1 MNKLNKD
8 LLFYSNYCL
17 HSNNLINTISKTGL
31 HENMIY
37 ICIDEKKVKVPS
49 FITRVPTVYLVKD
62 KKILVE
68 DDIDRWFENKNK
80 ANNLYNQQQQQHNQ
94 QQQQHNQQQQ
104 QHNQQ
109 QQQHN
114 QQQQQNPQQHQQ
126 QQNRQQQQNPQQEK
140 KTQEDDEG
148 IMAYHNNEMG
158 GSLSNNYSFISDDN
172 STLNH
177 NFEFLDGTNDI
188 DSRINTPKE
197 FSGSNNQVK
206 SQTDTDF
213 DKLMA
218 ARNNDNFGKGVER
231 I

>member
-17 HSNNLINTISKTGL
+17 HSNNLINTISKTSL

-80 ANNLYNQQQQQHNQ
+80 ANNLHNQNQQP
-94 QQQQHNQQQQ
+94 
-104 QHNQQ
+104 
-109 QQQHN
+109 
-114 QQQQQNPQQHQQ
+114 QQQQNSQQ
-126 QQNRQQQQNPQQEK
+126 QQPQQQPQDK
-140 KTQEDDEG
+140 KNDDEEG
-148 IMAYHNNEMG
+148 IMADHNNEMG

-177 NFEFLDGTNDI
+177 NFEFLDGTNNI
-188 DSRINTPKE
+188 DGRINTPKE
-197 FSGSNNQVK
+197 FSENNNKVK

>member
-17 HSNNLINTISKTGL
+17 HSNNLINTISKTSL

-49 FITRVPTVYLVKD
+49 FITRVPTIYLVKD

-68 DDIDRWFENKNK
+68 DDIDRWFELKNR
-80 ANNLYNQQQQQHNQ
+80 ANNQ
-94 QQQQHNQQQQ
+94 
-104 QHNQQ
+104 
-109 QQQHN
+109 N
-114 QQQQQNPQQHQQ
+114 QQQQQNPQQ
-126 QQNRQQQQNPQQEK
+126 QNPQQQNPQQQNPQQQNSQQTKE
-140 KTQEDDEG
+140 EDEG
-148 IMAYHNNEMG
+148 ILAYHNNEMG

-172 STLNH
+172 SSLNH
-177 NFEFLDGTNDI
+177 NFEFLDGTNNI
-188 DSRINTPKE
+188 DGRINTPKE
-197 FSGSNNQVK
+197 FSGSNNQAK
-206 SQTDTDF
+206 SKTDTDF

>member
-17 HSNNLINTISKTGL
+17 HSNNLINTISKTSL

-49 FITRVPTVYLVKD
+49 FITRVPTIYLVKD

-68 DDIDRWFENKNK
+68 DDIDRWFELKNR
-80 ANNLYNQQQQQHNQ
+80 ANNQNQQQQQQ
-94 QQQQHNQQQQ
+94 P
-104 QHNQQ
+104 
-109 QQQHN
+109 
-114 QQQQQNPQQHQQ
+114 QQQNPQQQNPQQ
-126 QQNRQQQQNPQQEK
+126 QQNQQK
-140 KTQEDDEG
+140 QEDEEG

-172 STLNH
+172 SSLNH
-177 NFEFLDGTNDI
+177 NFEFLDGTNNI
-188 DSRINTPKE
+188 DGRINTPKE

>member
-17 HSNNLINTISKTGL
+17 HSNNLINTISKTSF

-49 FITRVPTVYLVKD
+49 FITRVPTVYLVRD

-80 ANNLYNQQQQQHNQ
+80 EHNKQQQQPQQQQQQPQ
-94 QQQQHNQQQQ
+94 QQQQQQQQ
-104 QHNQQ
+104 QPQQ
-109 QQQHN
+109 QQPQP
-114 QQQQQNPQQHQQ
+114 QKPQQT
-126 QQNRQQQQNPQQEK
+126 P
-140 KTQEDDEG
+140 DDEG

-158 GSLSNNYSFISDDN
+158 GALSNNYSFISDDN
-172 STLNH
+172 SSLNH
-177 NFEFLDGTNDI
+177 NFEFLDGTNNI
-188 DSRINTPKE
+188 DGRINTPKE
-197 FSGSNNQVK
+197 FSENNNKVK
-206 SQTDTDF
+206 TQTDTDF

-218 ARNNDNFGKGVER
+218 SRNNDNLGKGVER

>member
-49 FITRVPTVYLVKD
+49 FITRVPTIYLVKD

-68 DDIDRWFENKNK
+68 DDIDRWFELKNR
-80 ANNLYNQQQQQHNQ
+80 ANNQNPQ
-94 QQQQHNQQQQ
+94 
-104 QHNQQ
+104 
-109 QQQHN
+109 
-114 QQQQQNPQQHQQ
+114 QQQQQNPQQ
-126 QQNRQQQQNPQQEK
+126 QNPQQQNPQQQNPQQTKE
-140 KTQEDDEG
+140 EDEG
-148 IMAYHNNEMG
+148 ILAYHNNEMG

-172 STLNH
+172 SSLNH
-177 NFEFLDGTNDI
+177 NFEFLDGGNNI

-197 FSGSNNQVK
+197 FSGSNNQAK

>member
-1 MNKLNKD
+1 MLINIKMNKLNKD

-17 HSNNLINTISKTGL
+17 HSNNLINTISKTSL

-49 FITRVPTVYLVKD
+49 FITRVPTIYLVKD

-68 DDIDRWFENKNK
+68 DDIDRWFELKNR
-80 ANNLYNQQQQQHNQ
+80 ANNQNHNPQQNPQKQNT
-94 QQQQHNQQQQ
+94 
-104 QHNQQ
+104 
-109 QQQHN
+109 
-114 QQQQQNPQQHQQ
+114 QQQQNSQQP
-126 QQNRQQQQNPQQEK
+126 QNPQQQK
-140 KTQEDDEG
+140 EDEEG
-148 IMAYHNNEMG
+148 ILAYHNNEMG

-172 STLNH
+172 SSLNH
-177 NFEFLDGTNDI
+177 NFEFLDGGNNI
-188 DSRINTPKE
+188 DGRINTPKE
-197 FSGSNNQVK
+197 FSGSNNQAK

>member
-17 HSNNLINTISKTGL
+17 HSNNLINTISKTSL

-49 FITRVPTVYLVKD
+49 FITRVPTIYLVKD

-80 ANNLYNQQQQQHNQ
+80 ENNLHN
-94 QQQQHNQQQQ
+94 
-104 QHNQQ
+104 
-109 QQQHN
+109 
-114 QQQQQNPQQHQQ
+114 QQQNPQQ
-126 QQNRQQQQNPQQEK
+126 QNPQQQNPQQQNPQQQNPQQQNQQQQPQN
-140 KTQEDDEG
+140 QEDEEG

-172 STLNH
+172 SSLNH
-177 NFEFLDGTNDI
+177 NFEFLDGTNNI
-188 DSRINTPKE
+188 DGRINTPKE
-197 FSGSNNQVK
+197 FSGSNNQAK

>member
-17 HSNNLINTISKTGL
+17 HSNNLINTISKTSL

-80 ANNLYNQQQQQHNQ
+80 ANNLHNQNQQP
-94 QQQQHNQQQQ
+94 
-104 QHNQQ
+104 
-109 QQQHN
+109 
-114 QQQQQNPQQHQQ
+114 QQQQNSQQ
-126 QQNRQQQQNPQQEK
+126 QQPQQQPQDK
-140 KTQEDDEG
+140 KNDDEEG

-177 NFEFLDGTNDI
+177 NFEFLDGTNNI
-188 DSRINTPKE
+188 DGRINTPKE
-197 FSGSNNQVK
+197 FSENNNKVK

>member
-17 HSNNLINTISKTGL
+17 HSNNLINTISKTSL

-49 FITRVPTVYLVKD
+49 FITRVPTIYLVKD

-68 DDIDRWFENKNK
+68 DDIDRWFELKNR
-80 ANNLYNQQQQQHNQ
+80 ANNQNQNQQQQQP
-94 QQQQHNQQQQ
+94 
-104 QHNQQ
+104 
-109 QQQHN
+109 
-114 QQQQQNPQQHQQ
+114 QQQNPQQ
-126 QQNRQQQQNPQQEK
+126 QNPQHQQNQQK
-140 KTQEDDEG
+140 KDDEEG

-172 STLNH
+172 SSLNH
-177 NFEFLDGTNDI
+177 NFEFLDGTNNI
-188 DSRINTPKE
+188 DGRINTPKE

-218 ARNNDNFGKGVER
+218 ERNNDNFGKGVER

>member
-1 MNKLNKD
+1 MPINIKMNKLNKD

-17 HSNNLINTISKTGL
+17 HSNNLINTISKTSF

-49 FITRVPTVYLVKD
+49 FITRVPTVYLVRD

-68 DDIDRWFENKNK
+68 DDIDRWFEHKNK
-80 ANNLYNQQQQQHNQ
+80 ANNLHNQ
-94 QQQQHNQQQQ
+94 NP
-104 QHNQQ
+104 
-109 QQQHN
+109 
-114 QQQQQNPQQHQQ
+114 QQQNPQQQNQQ
-126 QQNRQQQQNPQQEK
+126 QQNSEK
-140 KTQEDDEG
+140 NQEDEEG

-177 NFEFLDGTNDI
+177 NFEFLDGTNNI
-188 DSRINTPKE
+188 DGRINTPKE
-197 FSGSNNQVK
+197 FSESNQVK
-206 SQTDTDF
+206 SKTDTDF

-218 ARNNDNFGKGVER
+218 ARNNDNIGKGVER

>member
-17 HSNNLINTISKTGL
+17 HSNNLINTISKTSL

-68 DDIDRWFENKNK
+68 DDIDRWFALKNR
-80 ANNLYNQQQQQHNQ
+80 ANNQNQQQQQQ
-94 QQQQHNQQQQ
+94 P
-104 QHNQQ
+104 
-109 QQQHN
+109 
-114 QQQQQNPQQHQQ
+114 QQQNPQQQNPQQ
-126 QQNRQQQQNPQQEK
+126 QQNQQK
-140 KTQEDDEG
+140 QEDEEG

-172 STLNH
+172 SSLNH
-177 NFEFLDGTNDI
+177 NFEFLDGTNNI
-188 DSRINTPKE
+188 DGRINTPKE
-197 FSGSNNQVK
+197 FSGSNNQAK